1 MSERG
6 ASITEARYQRMRQ
19 LCRALNRKRRV
30 LKEKVDLLCGDLV
43 SSNRQFAGT
52 LRDLKRLCEF
62 QNDLIGE
69 FDLTYL
75 CHKTL
80 SAIKRELANSNAAM
94 YLTRDD
100 DFAAHLVDGLC
111 DPDQDIFE
119 IELLLRETIVERVLQ
134 SGAEVIIHD
143 EKDWG
148 ELPSQQSDMAEG
160 LSCMG
165 FPIGTPEDWA
175 GVVIFYR
182 WADTG
187 FSQED
192 ARPVRMYLEPLGHAV
207 TSLQRLEACLSAIE
221 AESH

>member
-6 ASITEARYQRMRQ
+6 VSVTEARYQRMRQ
-19 LCRALNRKRRV
+19 LCRAVNRKRRV
-30 LKEKVDLLCGDLV
+30 LKDKVNLLCGDLV

-52 LRDLKRLCEF
+52 LRDLKRLCDF
-62 QNDLIGE
+62 QNDLIGQ

-75 CHKTL
+75 CHKAL
-80 SAIKRELANSNAAM
+80 SVIKRELANVNAAM

-100 DFAAHLVDGLC
+100 EFAAHLVDGLC
-111 DPDQDIFE
+111 DPGQDNFE

-134 SGAEVIIHD
+134 AEAEVMVHD
-143 EKDWG
+143 EQDWG
-148 ELPSQQSDMAEG
+148 ELSSPQRDMSEG

-165 FPIGTPEDWA
+165 FGLGTGGDWT

-182 WADTG
+182 WADKG

-192 ARPVRMYLEPLGHAV
+192 ARRVRMYLEPLGQAV
-207 TSLQRLEACLSAIE
+207 LSLQRLETCLSAIE